1 MIYPRFGSTMMTLL
15 ALAGCADDAGG
26 SGDSSGTHGTSSG
39 GQTSSSADTGTSA
52 GSSGPADSSSSSD
65 DGETGGMLDPTP
77 ILERDPMISHACAE
91 TREMAQ
97 LPQAMASR
105 WDGLVQLGDAFV
117 ALRSSMSL
125 ELVGIDLAGVIG
137 ETLELDAFAENLSFA
152 DPQSVRVD
160 DAIAVV
166 WTRQH
171 NLAGE
176 VLQFAQA
183 NAELAQTIATTE
195 IASGNI
201 VRAASLVAVASGGF
215 ALVYGEADTNGATR
229 LRFMR
234 VGDDGAPMGA
244 ATDIAD
250 VGDAYGFVSA
260 RLLATADGFAVAY
273 TAGEA
278 IDGREVYFVALD
290 DAGAVQGAATRVS
303 RVAEG
308 GWTSELGSR
317 PRRDFVQ
324 VGDRYWLAFTEGQV
338 DTVAQTGAIVVRIA
352 VLDGSGH
359 GDAHLLQAPVEGINH
374 LWPSFVELD
383 DRVGIAWTS
392 GHIIWICGGCITD
405 YDLHFVLL
413 EPDAIVP
420 ASEEI
425 VQLHHTN
432 GITAPLAAVAGGDVL
447 TLGSL
452 DFHAT
457 TLPAS
462 GSLHCDPA
470 G

>member
-1 MIYPRFGSTMMTLL
+1 MTVLL
-15 ALAGCADDAGG
+15 TLAGCADDAGG
-26 SGDSSGTHGTSSG
+26 SGGDDGGTHGTSSG
-39 GQTSSSADTGTSA
+39 GADASSTGDTSTSD
-52 GSSGPADSSSSSD
+52 GSSGPADSSSGSES
-65 DGETGGMLDPTP
+65 GETGGMLDPTP
-77 ILERDPMISHACAE
+77 ILERDPMISHSCAE
-91 TREMAQ
+91 TREMTQ
-97 LPQAMASR
+97 LPQATASR

-117 ALRSSMSL
+117 GLRSSMSL

-137 ETLELDAFAENLSFA
+137 DTLELDAFAENLSFA
-152 DPQSVRVD
+152 DPQSVRVG

-166 WTRQH
+166 WTQQH

-176 VLQFAQA
+176 VLQFAEA

-195 IASGNI
+195 IASGTT
-201 VRAASLVAVASGGF
+201 VRAASLAAVAGGGF
-215 ALVYGEADTNGATR
+215 ALVFGEADADGATR

-234 VGDDGAPMGA
+234 LGDDGAPMGA

-250 VGDAYGFVSA
+250 VGAAYGIVSA
-260 RLLATADGFAVAY
+260 RLLATDDGFAVAY
-273 TAGEA
+273 TAGEP

-290 DAGAVQGAATRVS
+290 DSGAVQGAATRVS
-303 RVAEG
+303 RVAED

-338 DTVAQTGAIVVRIA
+338 DNAAQTGAIVVRIA
-352 VLDGSGH
+352 VLDGNGH
-359 GDAHLLQAPVEGINH
+359 GDAHLLQAPVEGMNN

-420 ASEEI
+420 ASEEV

-432 GITAPLAAVAGGDVL
+432 GITAPLAAVAADDVL

-462 GSLHCDPA
+462 GSLHCEPA